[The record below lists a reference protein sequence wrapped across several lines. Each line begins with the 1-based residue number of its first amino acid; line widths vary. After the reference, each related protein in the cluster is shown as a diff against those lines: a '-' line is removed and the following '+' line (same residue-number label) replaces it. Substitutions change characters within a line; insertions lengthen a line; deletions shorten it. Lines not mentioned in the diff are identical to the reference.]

1 MGHLTEQEALTIKEG
16 VQRRRTPQTLVENK
30 WSVSPLNQRPEVIG
44 SAAPTRVLLRD
55 ITLRTIEQTP
65 GVWVNELQRRH
76 IAEALVHA
84 GVSAVQLAWLAV
96 EAAYDAKKE
105 IAFIKKLNPEVEVSI
120 IGGTSERI
128 DIAVDAGADLYL
140 AYGPIVPE
148 FQTIHGPYAR
158 QILRAH
164 ARGEDWRRTIPYPK
178 NEAEHLERLQSDV
191 RHAKGRGL
199 KAGMFASMIHY
210 ATVDEIK
217 NFAKAAHEVGADEIG
232 LGDGASGLAP
242 EAWRYIISLMR
253 KEAPTTR
260 IGVHTH
266 NAFGLA
272 GACALASVQAGAEV
286 VEVSVNHLCSA
297 AGQADLAEMAASLEI
312 LYGIRT
318 GVDLAR
324 LTGLSKLIEDMTG
337 VRMAPNKAVTGSD
350 VWTYTE
356 EAIFEEEQ
364 YAPVHKA
371 VNPAVFGAEASYVL
385 GRFSGASGAWA
396 LRAKLA
402 EAGVEI
408 SDSRMV
414 ELLKRLK
421 EVMEVRRRT
430 LTDGELVEVA
440 RDLVLFETD
449 V

>member
-1 MGHLTEQEALTIKEG
+1 MGHLTEQEAAVIKAG
-16 VQRRRTPQTLVENK
+16 VKRRRTPKTLVENR
-30 WSVSPLNQRPEVIG
+30 WSVSPLNQTPEVVG
-44 SAAPTRVLLRD
+44 DAAPKHVLLRD

-76 IAEALVHA
+76 LAEALVFA
-84 GVSAVQLAWLAV
+84 GVPAVQLAWLAV

-105 IAFIKKLNPEVEVSI
+105 IGFIKKLNPKVEVSI
-120 IGGTSERI
+120 IGGTSDRV
-128 DIAVDAGADLYL
+128 DIAIDAGADLYF

-164 ARGEDWRRTIPYPK
+164 ARGEDWRKTIPYPK

-191 RHAKGRGL
+191 RYAKSKGL

-210 ATVDEIK
+210 ATVDEVR
-217 NFAKAAHEVGADEIG
+217 NFARAAHEVGADEIG
-232 LGDGASGLAP
+232 LGDGASGLVP
-242 EAWRYIISLMR
+242 EAWRYIVSLMR

-266 NAFGLA
+266 NGYGLA
-272 GACALASVQAGAEV
+272 GACALSSVQAGAEV

-297 AGQADLAEMAASLEI
+297 AGQADLAEVAASLEV
-312 LYGIRT
+312 LYGIPT
-318 GVDLAR
+318 GIDLSR
-324 LTGLSKLIEDMTG
+324 LTSLRKLVEDMTG
-337 VRMAPNKAVTGSD
+337 VRMAPNKAVTGED

-364 YAPVHKA
+364 YAPVHKS
-371 VNPAVFGAEASYVL
+371 VNPTVFGSEARYVL

-402 EAGVEI
+402 EAGVEL

-421 EVMEVRRRT
+421 DVMEVRRKT
-430 LTDGELVEVA
+430 LTDEELVDAA
-440 RDLVLFETD
+440 RDLVRN
-449 V
+449 